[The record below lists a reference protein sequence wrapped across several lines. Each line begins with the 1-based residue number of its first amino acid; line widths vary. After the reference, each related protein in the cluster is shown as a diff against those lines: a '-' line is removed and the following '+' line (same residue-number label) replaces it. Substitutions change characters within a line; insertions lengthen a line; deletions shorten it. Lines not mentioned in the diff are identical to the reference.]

1 MKQCGA
7 VVPVKLLFIYNKT
20 YLSEGRILF
29 QFQILSYLI
38 HGNSLIP
45 CKPVHIVTAWKW
57 PLKIYVPRPQTTWM
71 V

>member
-1 MKQCGA
+1 MCVCVCVYIKSRPSYMKQCGA

-45 CKPVHIVTAWKW
+45 CKPVHIVTA
-57 PLKIYVPRPQTTWM
+57 
-71 V
+71 